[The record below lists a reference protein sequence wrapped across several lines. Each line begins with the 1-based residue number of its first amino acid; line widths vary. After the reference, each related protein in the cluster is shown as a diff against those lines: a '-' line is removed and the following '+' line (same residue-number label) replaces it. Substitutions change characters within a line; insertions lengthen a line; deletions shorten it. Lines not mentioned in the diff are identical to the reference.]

1 MWPKIYSNSFF
12 RLFHRNKPWE
22 LFNTYQDFLQLFSD
36 WQPWFACSVA
46 TRLWHLRCDVSSMWC
61 GIIASSHHSSR
72 CTLKS
77 TQDGSTHQTSTL
89 RWDRTFSPIWELTK
103 WPRLPSTF
111 IRYRLGRTVTP
122 IRYAHPQRTL
132 QSQWRGQGRGR
143 GHHLITPTQASR
155 FCASHAQ
162 LL

>member
-1 MWPKIYSNSFF
+1 MFGAIAVLLMPGSVRGAGGGYNPIILRS
-12 RLFHRNKPWE
+12 
-22 LFNTYQDFLQLFSD
+22 QLQLDRAHVTPLPF
-36 WQPWFACSVA
+36 VTNA
-46 TRLWHLRCDVSSMWC
+46 TATTTTRRIIDVVWHHRIITPLITLYPEVHSGWKYSPDLDAAMRL
-61 GIIASSHHSSR
+61 
-72 CTLKS
+72 
-77 TQDGSTHQTSTL
+77 
-89 RWDRTFSPIWELTK
+89 TFSPIWELTK
-103 WPRLPSTF
+103 RPRLPSTF

-162 LL
+162 